1 MRKFTQLMLTLALLV
16 VGVGEAKSQDY
27 QIYQRKTSVANGDVI
42 AIVNENDGTGKA
54 FYSTGDNN
62 LSYGAY
68 ADAFKSTNAA
78 ICFKVVS
85 LDSDEDES
93 VHGYYYLVAM
103 TPGGEEYFAYGSAA
117 HLNSQPDE
125 DGQWCCF
132 IQYNSNGDI
141 HHGQDL
147 NYGAVWDIQ
156 YSSENGGFSI
166 KNIGTNKYLK
176 DASPAKYGD
185 ATYFT
190 LCTLISSDYD
200 LSANHVLNVTNS
212 TAGTNVWDRSATYT
226 LPSSMEAGKTYVIKA
241 DVNAVNGGAVQLC
254 YKVASGDGERAKY
267 SGSKGVLKNEF
278 TRVSWEFT
286 PEAYDPEDL
295 YSQVEFQFGRI
306 EGEICIDNFSCKE
319 KDSSTELVT
328 NGGFEIPNSV
338 DGWTIPGWT
347 GQSIQQTEKA
357 LGTVETKATALCTVG
372 SAGFITFITGERIE
386 VDEDDAKVYIAKYVK
401 PSVILTPCSVVPSW
415 TPVIVEATA
424 GDHVFRSTTADPDN
438 CSTNELILH
447 WSDTEVNDEN
457 YGTIFALGMKSSV
470 VGFYK
475 VAKGQSVP
483 AGKAYLVITDLPD
496 ASREFVGFEYDNE
509 TTGIG
514 LTETSELRT
523 DNAVYD
529 MQGRRVAQPT
539 KGLYIVNGKKVI
551 IK

>member
-1 MRKFTQLMLTLALLV
+1 MKKLTTFLCTLALLFGV
-16 VGVGEAKSQDY
+16 VGGVKAQDY

-54 FYSTGDNN
+54 FYSTGNNN
-62 LSYGAY
+62 LSYGTY

-85 LDSDEDES
+85 LASDADES
-93 VHGYYYLVAM
+93 VRGYYYLVAM
-103 TPGGEEYFAYGSAA
+103 TPGGEEYYAYGSPA

-125 DGQWCCF
+125 GWCCF

-156 YSSENGGFSI
+156 YSSGNGGFSI
-166 KNIGTNKYLK
+166 RNIGTGKYLK
-176 DASPAKYGD
+176 DASPAKYDD

-212 TAGTNVWDRSATYT
+212 SAGSNIWEKSATYT
-226 LPSSMEAGKTYVIKA
+226 LPSSMVAGKTYVIKA

-254 YKVASGDGERAKY
+254 CKVASGEGSRAKY

-295 YSQVEFQFGRI
+295 YNQVEFQFGRI
-306 EGEICIDNFSCKE
+306 EGEIYIDNFSCKE
-319 KDSSTELVT
+319 KESGDELVA
-328 NGGFEIPNSV
+328 NGDFEIPNSV

-347 GQSIQQTEKA
+347 GQSIQQTEKG
-357 LGTVETKATALCTVG
+357 LGTVETNATALCTVG

-386 VDEDDAKVYIAKYVK
+386 VDEDDAKVYIARYVE
-401 PSVILTPCSVVPSW
+401 PSVILIPCSVVPSW

-424 GDHVFRSTTADPDN
+424 GDHVFRSTTADPDD
-438 CSTNELILH
+438 CSTNDLKLQ
-447 WSDTEVNDEN
+447 WSDKEVNDEN

-483 AGKAYLVITDLPD
+483 SGKAYLVITEPQARD
-496 ASREFVGFEYDNE
+496 VIGFGFDDDEPTAIEQIESSKMSVKADNQYYNLA
-509 TTGIG
+509 G
-514 LTETSELRT
+514 
-523 DNAVYD
+523 
-529 MQGRRVAQPT
+529 QRVAQPT
-539 KGLYIVNGKKVI
+539 KGIYIVNGKKVI
-551 IK
+551 K

>member
-1 MRKFTQLMLTLALLV
+1 MKRTSYNRKCDCTCQLN
-16 VGVGEAKSQDY
+16 SRY

-54 FYSTGDNN
+54 FYSTSDGGNG

-68 ADAFKSTNAA
+68 ADAFKSSNSA

-85 LDSDEDES
+85 LASDADES

-103 TPGGEEYFAYGSAA
+103 TPGGEEYYAYGSPA
-117 HLNSQPDE
+117 HLNSQPDKE
-125 DGQWCCF
+125 GSSCCF
-132 IQYNSNGDI
+132 IQYNSNVEKGI

-166 KNIGTNKYLK
+166 KNIGTGKYLK
-176 DASPAKYGD
+176 DASPAKYDD

-200 LSANHVLNVTNS
+200 FSANHVLNVTNS
-212 TAGTNVWDRSATYT
+212 TAGTNLWDNSATYT
-226 LPSSMEAGKTYVIKA
+226 LPSSMVAGKTYVIQA

-254 YKVASGDGERAKY
+254 CKVASGEGPRAKY

-306 EGEICIDNFSCKE
+306 EGEIYIDNFSCKE

-424 GDHVFRSTTADPDN
+424 GDHVFRSTEAEPNN
-438 CSTNELILH
+438 CSTNELILK
-447 WSDTEVNDEN
+447 WSDTEVNDTN
-457 YGTIFALGMKSSV
+457 YGTIFALGMKNEV

-483 AGKAYLVITDLPD
+483 SGKAYLVIPGGS
-496 ASREFVGFEYDNE
+496 AREFIGFGEDE
-509 TTGIG
+509 TTGIEN
-514 LTETSELRT
+514 LTPALSEGEGT
-523 DNAVYD
+523 VYD
-529 MQGRRVAQPT
+529 LQGRRVAQPT

>member
-1 MRKFTQLMLTLALLV
+1 MKKLTTFLCTLALLFGV
-16 VGVGEAKSQDY
+16 VGGVKAQDY

-54 FYSTGDNN
+54 FYSTGNNN
-62 LSYGAY
+62 LSYGTY
-68 ADAFKSTNAA
+68 ADAFNKSTNAA

-85 LDSDEDES
+85 LASDADES
-93 VHGYYYLVAM
+93 VRGYYYLVAM
-103 TPGGEEYFAYGSAA
+103 TPGGEEYYAYGSPA

-125 DGQWCCF
+125 GWCCF

-156 YSSENGGFSI
+156 YSSGNGGFSI
-166 KNIGTNKYLK
+166 RNIGTNKYLK
-176 DASPAKYGD
+176 DASPAKYND

-212 TAGTNVWDRSATYT
+212 TAGTDIWEKSATYT
-226 LPSSMEAGKTYVIKA
+226 LPSSMVAGKTYVIQA
-241 DVNAVNGGAVQLC
+241 DIKAVNGGAVQLC
-254 YKVASGDGERAKY
+254 YKVASGEESRAKY

-278 TRVSWEFT
+278 TRVIWEFT

-295 YSQVEFQFGRI
+295 YKQVEFQFGRI
-306 EGEICIDNFSCKE
+306 EGEIYIDNFSCKE

-328 NGGFEIPNSV
+328 NGDFEIPNSV

-424 GDHVFRSTTADPDN
+424 GDHVFRSTTADPDD
-438 CSTNELILH
+438 CSTNELKLQ
-447 WSDTEVNDEN
+447 WSATPAD
-457 YGTIFALGMKSSV
+457 GTIFALGMKNEV

-475 VAKGQSVP
+475 VAAGHSVP
-483 AGKAYLVITDLPD
+483 AGKAYLVITDPPQARD
-496 ASREFVGFEYDNE
+496 VIGFGFDDDEPTAIEQIESSKMSVKADNQYYNLA
-509 TTGIG
+509 G
-514 LTETSELRT
+514 
-523 DNAVYD
+523 
-529 MQGRRVAQPT
+529 QRVAQPT
-539 KGLYIVNGKKVI
+539 KGIYIVNGKKVI
-551 IK
+551 K

>member
-1 MRKFTQLMLTLALLV
+1 MCTLALLFGV
-16 VGVGEAKSQDY
+16 VGGVKAQDY
-27 QIYQRKTSVANGDVI
+27 QIYQRKTSVAAGDVI

-54 FYSTGDNN
+54 FYSTGGNG

-85 LDSDEDES
+85 LDSDADET

-103 TPGGEEYFAYGSAA
+103 TPRGEEYFVYGSAA

-125 DGQWCCF
+125 EGKWCCF
-132 IQYNSNGDI
+132 IQYNSNGSI

-176 DASPAKYGD
+176 DASPAKYND

-200 LSANHVLNVTNS
+200 PSANHVLNVTNS
-212 TAGTNVWDRSATYT
+212 SAGSNIWDRSATYT
-226 LPSSMEAGKTYVIKA
+226 LPSSMVAGKTYVIEA

-254 YKVASGDGERAKY
+254 CKVASGNGSRAKY
-267 SGSKGVLKNEF
+267 SGEKGVLKNEF

-295 YSQVEFQFGRI
+295 YNQVEFQFGRI
-306 EGEICIDNFSCKE
+306 EGEIYIDNFSCKE
-319 KDSSTELVT
+319 KESGDELVA
-328 NGGFEIPNSV
+328 NGDFEIPNSV
-338 DGWTIPGWT
+338 DGWTIPSWT

-357 LGTVETKATALCTVG
+357 LGTVETNATVLYTVG
-372 SAGFITFITGERIE
+372 AAGFMTFITEERIQ
-386 VDEDDAKVYIAKYVK
+386 VDEDDAKVYIARYVK

-424 GDHVFRSTTADPDN
+424 GDHVFRSTTADPDD
-438 CSTNELILH
+438 CSTNELKLQ
-447 WSDTEVNDEN
+447 WSATPAD
-457 YGTIFALGMKSSV
+457 GTIYALGMKSSV

-475 VAKGQSVP
+475 VADDQSVP
-483 AGKAYLVITDLPD
+483 AGKAYLVITDPPAEARD
-496 ASREFVGFEYDNE
+496 VIGFGFDDDEPTAIEQIESSKISVKADNQYYNLA
-509 TTGIG
+509 G
-514 LTETSELRT
+514 
-523 DNAVYD
+523 
-529 MQGRRVAQPT
+529 QRVAQPT
-539 KGLYIVNGKKVI
+539 KGIYIVNGKKVI
-551 IK
+551 K

>member
-16 VGVGEAKSQDY
+16 VGVGEVKSQDY

-54 FYSTGDNN
+54 FYGSGGNGLGYDV
-62 LSYGAY
+62 Y
-68 ADAFKSTNAA
+68 ANAFKSTNAT
-78 ICFKVVS
+78 ICFK
-85 LDSDEDES
+85 LES
-93 VHGYYYLVAM
+93 VTGGFLLRAM
-103 TPGGEEYFAYGSAA
+103 TPGGAEYSVYGGPGY
-117 HLNSQPDE
+117 LNSQE
-125 DGQWCCF
+125 EEGKWCCF
-132 IQYNSNGDI
+132 IQGLNGQN
-141 HHGQDL
+141 GQDIV
-147 NYGAVWDIQ
+147 NGAVWDIQ
-156 YSSENGGFSI
+156 YSSENSGFSI
-166 KNIGTNKYLK
+166 KNIGTGKYLK
-176 DASPAKYGD
+176 DASPAKYDD

-200 LSANHVLNVTNS
+200 FSANHVLNVTNS
-212 TAGTNVWDRSATYT
+212 TAGTYLYDRSATYT
-226 LPSSMEAGKTYVIKA
+226 LPTSMEAGKTYVIKA

-254 YKVASGDGERAKY
+254 YKVASGEGPRAKY
-267 SGSKGVLKNEF
+267 SDSKGVLKNEF

-286 PEAYDPEDL
+286 PEAYDPVDL

-306 EGEICIDNFSCKE
+306 EGEIYIDNFSCKE

-424 GDHVFRSTTADPDN
+424 GDHVFRSTEAEPDN
-438 CSTNELILH
+438 CSTNELKLQ
-447 WSDTEVNDEN
+447 WSNTEVNDTN
-457 YGTIFALGMKSSV
+457 YGTIFALGMKNEV

-483 AGKAYLVITDLPD
+483 SGKAYLVITDLPD
-496 ASREFVGFEYDNE
+496 HSREFVGFEYDNE
-509 TTGIG
+509 TTGIS
-514 LTETSELRT
+514 LTENSELRT
-523 DNAVYD
+523 ENAVYD
-529 MQGRRVAQPT
+529 LQGRRVAQPT
-539 KGLYIVNGKKVI
+539 KGLYIVNGKKVLV
-551 IK
+551 K